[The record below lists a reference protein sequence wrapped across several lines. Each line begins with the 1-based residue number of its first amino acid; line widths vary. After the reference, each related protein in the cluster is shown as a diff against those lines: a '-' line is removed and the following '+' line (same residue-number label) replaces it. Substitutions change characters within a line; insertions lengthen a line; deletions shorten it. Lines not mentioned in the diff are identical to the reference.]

1 MLSCIES
8 WKLWSLKWYE
18 SMSNIPEW
26 SMIVECRIIWCDR
39 QQRRVSCFS
48 VHQTQQHT
56 LSRLNYSLLTD
67 LHHQDHHH
75 SRVNINNI
83 GEHGSVRASSW
94 SYQPSTPDSY
104 QLSQLQDIISLAED
118 RIRQVEFLLSSAVR
132 EKPENLNL
140 SPKHRLLS
148 HIETYIRQIETGQ
161 RSLAEVSDS
170 LRSTLTLHSD
180 HQLGSHN
187 FTTTASHIIQTG
199 ECMMRY

>member
-1 MLSCIES
+1 MM
-8 WKLWSLKWYE
+8 WQ
-18 SMSNIPEW
+18 
-26 SMIVECRIIWCDR
+26 R

-67 LHHQDHHH
+67 FHHPDHHH
-75 SRVNINNI
+75 SHVNINNI

-104 QLSQLQDIISLAED
+104 QLTQLQDIISLAED
-118 RIRQVEFLLSSAVR
+118 RIRHVEFLLSSAVR

-161 RSLAEVSDS
+161 RSLAELSDS